1 MKTEEL
7 QNKSYEELVQLQQE
21 GKITLVE
28 FVEAQSEL
36 TDEWKEWIDT
46 RPISDESARA
56 FLAWHEEYAMNHQ
69 NSNQTIPLLRV
80 GGLLY
85 LHRQG

>member
-7 QNKSYEELVQLQQE
+7 QNKSYEELVQLQQD
-21 GKITLVE
+21 GKIT
-28 FVEAQSEL
+28 
-36 TDEWKEWIDT
+36 EWIDT

-69 NSNQTIPLLRV
+69 EQ
-80 GGLLY
+80 
-85 LHRQG
+85 

>member
-28 FVEAQSEL
+28 FVEAQPEL
-36 TDEWKEWIDT
+36 TDAWEEWIDT

-56 FLAWHEEYAMNHQ
+56 FLTWHEEYAMNHQ
-69 NSNQTIPLLRV
+69 EE
-80 GGLLY
+80 
-85 LHRQG
+85 

>member
-28 FVEAQSEL
+28 FVEAQPEL
-36 TDEWKEWIDT
+36 TDAWEEWIDT
-46 RPISDESARA
+46 RQISYESARYL
-56 FLAWHEEYAMNHQ
+56 LAWHEYYAMNHQ
-69 NSNQTIPLLRV
+69 
-80 GGLLY
+80 
-85 LHRQG
+85 

>member
-36 TDEWKEWIDT
+36 TDKWKECIDT

-56 FLAWHEEYAMNHQ
+56 FLVWHKEYAMNHQ
-69 NSNQTIPLLRV
+69 EQ
-80 GGLLY
+80 
-85 LHRQG
+85 